1 MSSEPHTYERLYR
14 EIVPSVVS
22 IYTNIT
28 GDPHGEPQG
37 TGSGFIYDTEHIITN
52 QHVVADPRTVEVRFS
67 EGDWRTGHV
76 AGTDAYTDLAVVRIE
91 SLPEDAAAL
100 PITAKN
106 PTPGQPVVAF
116 GNPMGLE
123 GTMTTGIVSG
133 VNRSMR
139 TGRNFTIPDTIQTD
153 APINPG
159 NSGGPLVTLEGTVV
173 GVNRARAGD
182 NIGFAISPAI
192 ASRVVP
198 DLIEHGTYRHS
209 FLDIR
214 TVNVSPTVA
223 EANSLDEPRGILVVD
238 VSLGPASGALKESA
252 GSRQVRSR
260 EVPVGGDIIVGVD
273 DHEINSHEEL
283 MRYLITE
290 TRPGESVTVDLVR
303 DGRELTEQIT
313 LGERR
318 PPGTQVWVRQRRD
331 AAPSG

>member
-1 MSSEPHTYERLYR
+1 MSSEPRKYERLYR
-14 EIVPSVVS
+14 ETIPSVVS
-22 IYTNIT
+22 VYTNTIE
-28 GDPHGEPQG
+28 DRHGAPRG
-37 TGSGFIYDTEHIITN
+37 AGSGFVYDSEHVVTN
-52 QHVVADPRTVEVRFS
+52 QHVVADSQTIEVRFS
-67 EGDWRTGHV
+67 DGDWRTGHV
-76 AGTDAYTDLAVVRIE
+76 TGTDAYTDLAVVRVKH
-91 SLPEDAAAL
+91 LPEDAVGL
-100 PITAKN
+100 PIATEN

-133 VNRSMR
+133 INRSMR

-159 NSGGPLVTLEGTVV
+159 NSGGPLVTLDGTVV

-192 ASRVVP
+192 ASRVIP
-198 DLIEHGTYRHS
+198 DLIEHGVYRHS

-214 TVNVSPTVA
+214 TVDVSPTVA
-223 EANSLDEPRGILVVD
+223 EANDLDEPRGVLVVD
-238 VSLGPASGALKESA
+238 VSLGPASGALKESR
-252 GSRQVRSR
+252 GTRRVRGR
-260 EVPVGGDIIVGVD
+260 EVPVGGDVIVGVN

-283 MRYLITE
+283 TRYLITE

-303 DGRELTEQIT
+303 NGGEVTEPIT

-318 PPGTQVWVRQRRD
+318 PPRTQIWRQRRQD